1 MQCNS
6 ILKKGHYMNVEVN
19 MKIGYDDLSD
29 ECKEKIKELEK
40 MTGSKLTIIYP
51 ELVPTV
57 KSKPSYANMPFDSWH
72 DRLGSHAVLCN
83 ATKQTKASKHIDANE
98 ESECSE
104 YYG

>member
-19 MKIGYDDLSD
+19 MKIDYDDLSD

-51 ELVPTV
+51 ELVPT
-57 KSKPSYANMPFDSWH
+57 
-72 DRLGSHAVLCN
+72 
-83 ATKQTKASKHIDANE
+83 
-98 ESECSE
+98 
-104 YYG
+104 